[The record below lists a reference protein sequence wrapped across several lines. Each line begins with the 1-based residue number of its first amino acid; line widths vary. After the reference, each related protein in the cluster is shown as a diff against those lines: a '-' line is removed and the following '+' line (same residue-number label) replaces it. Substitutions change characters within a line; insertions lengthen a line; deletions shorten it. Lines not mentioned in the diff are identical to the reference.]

1 MLRLISNITLT
12 QVPTKDYPSRNKSLN
27 FDFVHEVEI
36 NSSWANL
43 TDTAK
48 VVFPKNLYFLDENNQ
63 NVSLEGKNIISTKT
77 NPVILR
83 GDKIKIELGYIYI
96 DEFNQKATDSNTVF
110 EGFISKVNP
119 RIPLELEC
127 EDNMYKLKQ
136 ISVPNKVWKGY
147 TLQSMMKEILK
158 GTEFTV
164 NIDAKT
170 TIGND
175 FRTNNETAAQVLN
188 RLQKYGLESYFRGTE
203 LRCSGLA
210 YNYTDS
216 NDETFKFTHNIIED
230 DLEYRRKDDL
240 NIGVKAYSIKDEQ
253 QSETRQDGTKKTKKK
268 RLEVFV
274 TKDGKVS
281 EEGFEGEKRTLYFFD
296 VKTEDELVTLAK
308 EQLSKLH
315 YEGFYG
321 SFLTFGMPFIKHGD
335 NVKIIDPVLPERNG
349 IYKAKGVNY
358 TFGQGGYRQKIQLHI
373 KTSEIYV

>member
-1 MLRLISNITLT
+1 
-12 QVPTKDYPSRNKSLN
+12 
-27 FDFVHEVEI
+27 VHEVEI